1 MSAVSYGIIHTVIA
15 VCSEEQTA
23 ISQIV
28 FQKCIG
34 LTNCQPCG
42 DYSAGVSAGASAGF
56 SAEGIGAGNSGAG
69 ASVSI
74 FSV

>member
-15 VCSEEQTA
+15 VCPEEQTA

-56 SAEGIGAGNSGAG
+56 AAEGIAAGNSGAG

>member
-15 VCSEEQTA
+15 VCPAEQTA

-28 FQKCIG
+28 FHKSIG

-42 DYSAGVSAGASAGF
+42 DYSAGVSAGF
-56 SAEGIGAGNSGAG
+56 SAEGIAAGNSGAG